1 MTAVQKKLLL
11 MRAAEAAAKTNQPAP
26 LATGPQAP
34 LLPAVYNYSSSASS
48 SLRAEQSLISYADV
62 EMEDAAPSTPANYVS
77 INFTSLH
84 FFRTP
89 TYIFRHR

>member
-11 MRAAEAAAKTNQPAP
+11 MRAAEAAAKTNQPAS

-62 EMEDAAPSTPANYVS
+62 ETPANYVS